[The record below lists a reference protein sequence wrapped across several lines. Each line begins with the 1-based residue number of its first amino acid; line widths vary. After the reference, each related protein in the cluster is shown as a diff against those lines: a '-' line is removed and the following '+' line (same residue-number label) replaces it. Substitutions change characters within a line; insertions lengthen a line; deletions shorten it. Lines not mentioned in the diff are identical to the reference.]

1 MNRTSLATLLALLL
15 EVCVGRVL
23 AQEAHSPAGVL
34 GDYLKALKVEQQAT
48 FVSACQLNEH
58 MKAVLI
64 FKTGMT
70 TGDFFIIAET
80 QAVVI
85 ATTQGQVSIRG
96 GTPTLSWLNVSENE
110 RDLYKKF
117 AIGLTSWTFEL

>member
-1 MNRTSLATLLALLL
+1 M
-15 EVCVGRVL
+15 
-23 AQEAHSPAGVL
+23 
-34 GDYLKALKVEQQAT
+34 KVEQQAT

-110 RDLYKKF
+110 RDLYKKL
-117 AIGLTSWTFEL
+117 AIGLTSWTFELVPADRIDSIYTDRVQGMC